1 MAAKLYFYHA
11 AMNSGK
17 STSLLQSAYNLSNIG
32 QNVLYYTSALDNRY
46 GYGKITSRIGLSADA
61 MVIPKDDHSVLNDI
75 MTDINNGT
83 DIAAIFI
90 DECQFLNTSQID
102 KLSDIVDNYGVDVL
116 CYGLRTDFSGH
127 LFEGSKRL
135 MELADKL
142 TELHQYCE
150 CGEKATM
157 NARLSDSTEQVLI
170 GGNDEYK
177 SVCRSCHKQHI
188 RKQNGYHHSSS

>member
-32 QNVLYYTSALDNRY
+32 QKVLYFTSALDDRY

-75 MTDINNGT
+75 ITDMNEGAEIG
-83 DIAAIFI
+83 AIFI

-102 KLSDIVDNYGVDVL
+102 KLSDIVDNYGIDVH

-135 MELADKL
+135 LELADKL
-142 TELHQYCE
+142 TELHQYCH

-170 GGNDEYK
+170 GGNESYT
-177 SVCRSCHKQHI
+177 SVCRPCHKMHI
-188 RKQNGYHHSSS
+188 RKQNGRNY

>member
-1 MAAKLYFYHA
+1 MAGKLYFYHA

-46 GYGKITSRIGLSADA
+46 GTGKITSRIGLSADA

-75 MTDINNGT
+75 ITDIQEGT
-83 DIAAIFI
+83 EIGAIFI
-90 DECQFLNTSQID
+90 DECQFLNVSQID
-102 KLSDIVDNYGVDVL
+102 KLSEIVDNYDIDVH

-127 LFEGSKRL
+127 LFEGSTRL
-135 MELADKL
+135 FEIADKL
-142 TELHQYCE
+142 TELHQYCQ
-150 CGEKATM
+150 CGEKAIM
-157 NARLSDSTEQVLI
+157 NARLSSNTDQVYI

-177 SVCRSCHKQHI
+177 SVCRKCHKQHI
-188 RKQNGYHHSSS
+188 RKQNGYYS